1 MAISARKVAHIENHE
16 ILHTIGEGQF
26 AKVKLARHSDQ
37 GGGSHIKVIQKRNE
51 SSSSLKEENQEFIN
65 LKTVNHPNIVKLLE
79 VFYTEE
85 ALFIVMEY
93 VSGGDLFT
101 YLEAKGRLTEG

>member
-1 MAISARKVAHIENHE
+1 MRSFTQ
-16 ILHTIGEGQF
+16 L
-26 AKVKLARHSDQ
+26 VKANSPKWSWPGISDQ

-65 LKTVNHPNIVKLLE
+65 LKTVNHQNIVKLLE

>member
-1 MAISARKVAHIENHE
+1 MAISVNNSVHIENYD
-16 ILHTIGEGQF
+16 ILQTIGEGQF
-26 AKVKLARHSDQ
+26 AKVKLAQHVLTKEVVA
-37 GGGSHIKVIQKRNE
+37 IKVIQKRNE

-65 LKTVNHPNIVKLLE
+65 LKTVNHQNIVKLLE